1 MAKTIGLIFP
11 KEKKTNKDAGK
22 KPEGKKPEGKKPEG
36 GAPAQTPEQ

>member
-1 MAKTIGLIFP
+1 MAKTIGLTFP

-22 KPEGKKPEGKKPEG
+22 KPDGKKPDG